1 MNQLDAGGVQEGD
14 VLTRRYRLV
23 ERIASGGMS
32 AIWRAFD
39 QSLHRTVAIKLLDG
53 SVGGDSEGRDLIM
66 REARATARLIHPD
79 AIEVYDYGET
89 VTTRGRLASYV
100 VMRLLDGRPLS
111 ERIDEGPL
119 PWREAVVI
127 ATRVA
132 LVLAAAHQRGIVHR
146 DVTAE
151 NVLLSPEGAKLL
163 DFGIAA
169 YVGEQVDQRLADF
182 GTPPYV
188 APERLTSTTV
198 HPSVDVYALGV
209 LLFEMLTGRL
219 PYPELTWEALENA
232 NRTGPPPAPCVPGL
246 PAEVAEL
253 CRRCLS
259 QDPGERPSAQFVAD
273 VLGSCLTAPAATS
286 GSTPVWVRRARVVT
300 IAAAVL
306 TTWTAVLLWV
316 QPEVTPPSATAF
328 TIGPSL
334 PAASPVAEGERHG
347 GALTEPISDSDADAD
362 SGTVLRESPTASPT
376 GAARVSPAPTRPA
389 ASRQPEP
396 DEPQKTVPEAQA
408 PPPQDQQK
416 PQSDPAP
423 RDDQKPQDQQKP
435 PAGDGVSA
443 SAPTLT
449 QAVAGFDTAVS
460 AGEAAGDIRPDVAL
474 DLRNVV
480 HNLIRSEGDPSDGL
494 ARIRVKLVER
504 EREGGLT
511 SQVRQDL
518 DQRLTLIGAALKAA

>member
-53 SVGGDSEGRDLIM
+53 SVGGDNDGRDLIM

-89 VTTRGRLASYV
+89 VTTRGRLAAYV

-127 ATRVA
+127 GTRVA

-188 APERLTSTTV
+188 APERLTGTTV

-209 LLFEMLTGRL
+209 LLFEMLTGTL
-219 PYPELTWEALENA
+219 PYPEITWEALENA
-232 NRTGPPPAPCVPGL
+232 RRTGPPPAPCVPGL

-259 QDPGERPSAQFVAD
+259 QDPGERPSAQYVAD
-273 VLGSCLTAPAATS
+273 VLGASLAAPAVTT
-286 GSTPVWVRRARVVT
+286 GRSTPPWVRRARVVT

-316 QPEVTPPSATAF
+316 QPDVTPPVATAF
-328 TIGPSL
+328 TTGPSQ
-334 PAASPVAEGERHG
+334 PAAPDGERHG
-347 GALTEPISDSDADAD
+347 GALAEPISDADAD
-362 SGTVLRESPTASPT
+362 METGTILEGSPTVSPT
-376 GAARVSPAPTRPA
+376 GAVTVSPSPSRPA
-389 ASRQPEP
+389 ASRPAEP
-396 DEPQKTVPEAQA
+396 RKESPPVAQA
-408 PPPQDQQK
+408 PPGTPQDE
-416 PQSDPAP
+416 PDPPAP
-423 RDDQKPQDQQKP
+423 TG
-435 PAGDGVSA
+435 AGTAV
-443 SAPTLT
+443 PTLT
-449 QAVAGFDTAVS
+449 QAVGRFDATLS
-460 AGEAAGDIRPDVAL
+460 AGQEAGHIRPDVAL
-474 DLRNVV
+474 DLRQVV
-480 HNLIRSEGDPSDGL
+480 HNLIKSDGDPSDGL
-494 ARIRVKLVER
+494 ARVRAKLADR

-511 SQVRQDL
+511 PQIRQEL
-518 DQRLTLIGAALKAA
+518 DEGLSLIGAALQKAA